1 MYDEFFGI
9 EESEQYAF
17 YRVPKLLFTTDRF
30 WNLSTDAKMLY
41 GLLLDRMA
49 LSQKNGWVDEQ
60 GRVYIIYTIENIME
74 AIGCGNKKAIGLL
87 AELENKA
94 NLILRKKQGLGKP
107 NLIYVKKFTV
117 VANTPVERHFLKCQ
131 NDTSGNGQSTSLGV
145 SKEHSNNTDIN
156 NTEFSN
162 TDPFFSSDFCGKEV
176 DGTADFQRYHQ
187 YFYEQLYMEY
197 LKKDFPYSVIFSAGT
212 AVTFVTL
219 GIIATSAGKLMGTS
233 SPVWYMIL
241 GVLMVL
247 MALQTW
253 EIFNFIPSV
262 NLISM
267 NKKKGIVGAF
277 LMGIL
282 GGIFSSPCS
291 TPVLIALLAIVAGE
305 GNLIWGI
312 LLMLLYSIGH
322 SALVMVAGTSIGF
335 VQKINSSKRY
345 NSAAFVLKIVMGTAI
360 LLIGLYMFWLAF

>member
-1 MYDEFFGI
+1 MIDN
-9 EESEQYAF
+9 
-17 YRVPKLLFTTDRF
+17 
-30 WNLSTDAKMLY
+30 W
-41 GLLLDRMA
+41 
-49 LSQKNGWVDEQ
+49 LSQIAEVIQNNFWL
-60 GRVYIIYTIENIME
+60 
-74 AIGCGNKKAIGLL
+74 APFLALL
-87 AELENKA
+87 AGVLTSVTPCS
-94 NLILRKKQGLGKP
+94 LSSVPLVIG
-107 NLIYVKKFTV
+107 YVGGVGEK
-117 VANTPVERHFLKCQ
+117 NTKRAF
-131 NDTSGNGQSTSLGV
+131 
-145 SKEHSNNTDIN
+145 
-156 NTEFSN
+156 
-162 TDPFFSSDFCGKEV
+162 
-176 DGTADFQRYHQ
+176 A
-187 YFYEQLYMEY
+187 
-197 LKKDFPYSVIFSAGT
+197 YSVIFSAGI